1 MTFTPEDQPTLWLKQ
16 VPLNNNSAPGVW
28 DTKLLD
34 NHRPVGRSR
43 ERPRAEVDDVTLSQL
58 RRAAS
63 SLLQKKYDPKD
74 PEVLALH
81 QALMAFDSREQDER
95 EGKV

>member
-16 VPLNNNSAPGVW
+16 IPLRSSTAPGVW
-28 DTKLLD
+28 DTKVLPD
-34 NHRPVGRSR
+34 HRPVGRSR

-58 RRAAS
+58 RLAAS
-63 SLLQKKYDPKD
+63 NLLRKKYDPND
-74 PEVLALH
+74 PEIFALH
-81 QALMAFDSREQDER
+81 QAVLAFDSREQAER